1 MQDQGPTRGSATTDA
16 CDLGREAGPQDAP
29 PPQGGH
35 SMILK
40 KRILIIED
48 DTGTAEALGEKI
60 TAAGYQAIVRH
71 TAQEGFAAFRHES
84 PALVVLDIK
93 LPDGDGI
100 EICRQIRRESRTPIL
115 MLTAMAE
122 ETDRIVGLEQGADDY
137 VVKPFSP
144 KEVISRI
151 KAILRRV
158 DGPTQLEPE
167 PEPALYTAAGI
178 ELNVARCEVR
188 VDGSPVRLSP
198 TEFKILARLMQ
209 DAGRV
214 VSRDDLVQTIWG
226 YDGFSSNLLE
236 IHVGKIRRK
245 IETDPRRPLRLITV
259 RAFGYKI
266 PLGSITESK

>member
-1 MQDQGPTRGSATTDA
+1 VT
-16 CDLGREAGPQDAP
+16 
-29 PPQGGH
+29 
-35 SMILK
+35 LK

-48 DTGTAEALGEKI
+48 DTGTAEALQAKI
-60 TAAGYQAIVRH
+60 NAAGYQALVRH
-71 TAQEGFAAFRHES
+71 TAQEGWQAFCQEN
-84 PALVVLDIK
+84 PTLVVLDIK
-93 LPDGDGI
+93 LPDGDGLA
-100 EICRQIRRESRTPIL
+100 ICQQIRRESRTPII
-115 MLTAMAE
+115 MLTAMAKE
-122 ETDRIVGLEQGADDY
+122 SDRIVGLEQGADDY

-158 DGPTQLEPE
+158 EGPSHAVLEPD
-167 PEPALYTAAGI
+167 AAQYSAGGI
-178 ELNVARCEVR
+178 DLNVARCEVR

-214 VSRDDLVQTIWG
+214 VSRVDLVQTIWG
-226 YDGFSSNLLE
+226 YDGFSANLLE

-245 IETDPRRPLRLITV
+245 IEVDPRRPRRLVTV

-266 PLGSITESK
+266 AVGGSGGSQ